1 MCQLCALHC
10 IQQHCAQLACPGPPL
25 QSYMERLGAAVGE
38 KNGEEDAV
46 PDPVGYGY
54 KPFVFNEGTHRAD
67 AGFLTAILS

>member
-1 MCQLCALHC
+1 
-10 IQQHCAQLACPGPPL
+10 
-25 QSYMERLGAAVGE
+25 MERLGAAVGE